1 MFSKSKCPKCGARN
15 SKERMTCAA
24 CGAPLAL
31 APAKG
36 QPAEV
41 PLEGNPNLAVNM
53 WLQTRMFLLVV
64 LLFGI
69 LYGVITGIG
78 TWRGAG
84 SAVIYIIIAFAFL
97 GIQYL
102 IGPSIVGR
110 AMKIKWVSEK
120 EEPQLHRMVAELSEK
135 ANLPKPRVG
144 ISQLAIPNAFAF
156 GRTQRDGRVCV
167 TRGILNL
174 LNRDELRAVLGHEIS
189 HIKHRDMV
197 IITLISAIPL
207 IMYWIALS
215 MMFSG
220 VFGGR
225 RQGGGGYAALIGLG
239 AFLLYFITNL
249 LVLYG
254 SRIREYQADLGSV
267 NLGSMPH
274 HLASALY
281 KLVYGN
287 ARFKGS
293 KELKRV
299 EGVKAFF
306 LNDPSQAWSEIK
318 ELSQIDRDMSGT
330 IDYDELMELRQKKLR
345 LGTGDKMMELFT
357 THPNMLKRIK
367 HLSTLTV

>member
-1 MFSKSKCPKCGARN
+1 
-15 SKERMTCAA
+15 
-24 CGAPLAL
+24 
-31 APAKG
+31 
-36 QPAEV
+36 
-41 PLEGNPNLAVNM
+41 M
-53 WLQTRMFLLVV
+53 WLQTRMFLLVAV
-64 LLFGI
+64 MFGI

-78 TWRGAG
+78 TWMGAG
-84 SAVIYIIIAFAFL
+84 SAWIYLILGFAFL

-102 IGPSIVGR
+102 IGPAIVGR
-110 AMKIKWVSEK
+110 TMKIKWVSKK
-120 EEPQLHRMVAELSEK
+120 EEPELHRMVAELADS
-135 ANLPKPRVG
+135 AHLPKPKVG

-174 LNRDELRAVLGHEIS
+174 LSKDELKAVLGHELS

-197 IITLISAIPL
+197 IITVLSAIPL

-215 MMFSG
+215 MMWG
-220 VFGGR
+220 GLFGGR
-225 RQGGGGYAALIGLG
+225 RQGGGYAALIGLG

-254 SRIREYQADLGSV
+254 SRIREYYADLGSV
-267 NLGSMPH
+267 KLGNMPH

-287 ARFKGS
+287 ARFRDKA
-293 KELKRV
+293 ELKQV
-299 EGVKAFF
+299 EGVRAFF
-306 LNDPSQAWSEIK
+306 LNDPARAWREIR

-330 IDYDELMELRQKKLR
+330 IDYNELMELRQKEVR
-345 LGTGDKMMELFT
+345 LGTADKLMELFT
-357 THPNMLKRIK
+357 THPNMLKRIR